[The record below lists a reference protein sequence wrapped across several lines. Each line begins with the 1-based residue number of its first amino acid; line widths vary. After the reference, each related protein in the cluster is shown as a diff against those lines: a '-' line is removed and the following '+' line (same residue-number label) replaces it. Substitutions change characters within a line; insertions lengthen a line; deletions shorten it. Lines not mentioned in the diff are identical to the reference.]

1 MAIYLIQDSDGR
13 LVGTVSSGV
22 QEVKTLLPG
31 VRMPVAKGAE
41 EPSEEILKV
50 EIVPEPLPGQTVHEL
65 ELPRELQGL
74 EGVDLHEAL
83 MGFRV
88 RTGKAEFVQLWS

>member
-1 MAIYLIQDSDGR
+1 
-13 LVGTVSSGV
+13 
-22 QEVKTLLPG
+22 
-31 VRMPVAKGAE
+31 
-41 EPSEEILKV
+41 
-50 EIVPEPLPGQTVHEL
+50 VPEPLPGQTVHEL

-88 RTGKAEFVQLWS
+88 RTGKAELVQLWS